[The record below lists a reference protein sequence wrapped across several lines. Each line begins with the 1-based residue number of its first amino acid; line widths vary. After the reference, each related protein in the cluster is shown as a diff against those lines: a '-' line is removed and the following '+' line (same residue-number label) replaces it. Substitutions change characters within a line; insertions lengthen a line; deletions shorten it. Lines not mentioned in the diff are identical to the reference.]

1 MGAHEIDPRRRLLD
15 YVARMAPGTPLREGF
30 ERILR
35 GRTGGL
41 IVLGQNRVIS
51 QISTGGFPLNVPYTA
66 TALRELAK
74 MDGAII
80 LDLAADRIVAAGVQL
95 MPDPAIDTVETGTR
109 HRTADRVA
117 RQSGLPVVSI
127 SASMSTISLYLDQS
141 RHQLDR
147 SEQIL
152 SRANQAL
159 RTFERYRL
167 RLTEVTNRLSSLE
180 VQDQVTV
187 KDLTLLAQRLE
198 MVRRLDIELSGYV
211 AELGTDGRL
220 LALQLFELNAGLE
233 LLRALIEKDYEP
245 IDPDTSFS
253 LDGLHGLSEA
263 ELLEPLAVA
272 RALGFNHATH
282 LDTRINARGYRQV
295 AQIKRLPP
303 QLSARLIEHFG
314 DLQTLFGASTA
325 DLQAVDGVGE
335 GRARVIRDG
344 LVRLAESAYTER
356 LE

>member
-1 MGAHEIDPRRRLLD
+1 
-15 YVARMAPGTPLREGF
+15 
-30 ERILR
+30 
-35 GRTGGL
+35 
-41 IVLGQNRVIS
+41 
-51 QISTGGFPLNVPYTA
+51 
-66 TALRELAK
+66 
-74 MDGAII
+74 
-80 LDLAADRIVAAGVQL
+80 
-95 MPDPAIDTVETGTR
+95 VE
-109 HRTADRVA
+109 
-117 RQSGLPVVSI
+117 
-127 SASMSTISLYLDQS
+127 
-141 RHQLDR
+141 R

-159 RTFERYRL
+159 QTFERYRV

-187 KDLTLLAQRLE
+187 KDLALLAQRLE
-198 MVRRLDIELSGYV
+198 MVRRLDLELSGYV

-233 LLRALIEKDYEP
+233 LLRALIEQDYEP
-245 IDPDTSFS
+245 IDPAASFS
-253 LDGLHGLSEA
+253 MDGLHGLSEA

-272 RALGFNHATH
+272 RAMGFNHATH
-282 LDTRINARGYRQV
+282 LDTRISARGYRQM
-295 AQIKRLPP
+295 AQIKRLSP

-314 DLQTLFGASTA
+314 DLQTLFGATTA
-325 DLQAVDGVGE
+325 DLQAVEGVGE